1 MNYAE
6 AAYFDNNACQHVATW
21 KELLV
26 RRERRIRMEREYRGI
41 ERRRVNGT
49 N

>member
-6 AAYFDNNACQHVATW
+6 AAYFDGDYCQHVAAYKDARWT
-21 KELLV
+21 K
-26 RRERRIRMEREYRGI
+26 ERRTRAAREFRGI
-41 ERRRVNGT
+41 NRRRVNGT